1 MTREQT
7 ADFLDE
13 LAALYPGVM
22 KNTEDSKLALMGKLW
37 HEAMKDYDFEAV
49 RSALQRYFKQDV
61 VGRIP
66 TAGML
71 IELIEEKEEYDDHE
85 FIRSG
90 PIDRSKYTTKDGV
103 FFGLDEIVIPRK
115 TNK

>member
-1 MTREQT
+1 MTIEET
-7 ADFLDE
+7 GHFLDDIE
-13 LAALYPGVM
+13 TLYPNAFQKV
-22 KNTEDSKLALMGKLW
+22 SKRGRLLSLW
-37 HEAMKDYDFEAV
+37 TDAMKDYDFEAV

-61 VGRIP
+61 VGHIP

-103 FFGLDEIVIPRK
+103 YFGLDEIVIPRK

>member
-1 MTREQT
+1 MTKDET
-7 ADFLDE
+7 GHFLDAIE
-13 LAALYPGVM
+13 TLYPNAFQRV
-22 KNTEDSKLALMGKLW
+22 KDPKLMLNLW
-37 HEAMKDYDFEAV
+37 FEAMKDYDFEVV

-103 FFGLDEIVIPRK
+103 YFGLDEIVIPRK

>member
-1 MTREQT
+1 MTLKET
-7 ADFLDE
+7 AIFLNE
-13 LAALYPGVM
+13 LSALYPSIL
-22 KNTEDSKLALMGKLW
+22 KNTEETKLALMGKLW
-37 HEAMKDYDFEAV
+37 AEVMKDYDFEVV

-71 IELIEEKEEYDDHE
+71 IELIEEKEEYDDHV

-90 PIDRSKYTTKDGV
+90 PMDRSKYTTKDGV
-103 FFGLDEIVIPRK
+103 YFGLDEIVIPRK

>member
-1 MTREQT
+1 MTKEET
-7 ADFLDE
+7 GHFLDDIE
-13 LAALYPGVM
+13 TLYPNAFQKVSDR
-22 KNTEDSKLALMGKLW
+22 NRLLSLWREAL
-37 HEAMKDYDFEAV
+37 KDYDFEVV
-49 RSALQRYFKQDV
+49 RNALQRYFKQDV

-103 FFGLDEIVIPRK
+103 YFGLDEIVIPRK